1 MINRGC
7 WKIND
12 VAFGLGFKVILN
24 RANLTVFLL
33 YLRKNLER

>member
-12 VAFGLGFKVILN
+12 VAFGLEVILN

-33 YLRKNLER
+33 YLRKDLER

>member
-12 VAFGLGFKVILN
+12 VAFGLKVILN